1 MMSEPGAT
9 AVEPTEE
16 PRRIEREIEDLR
28 AQLDELVDELDRR
41 RHDAFDWRV
50 QLRKHP
56 RAAALAA
63 GVLLGAVALA
73 IRRSRRSPTLGEHA
87 ARFLRGIYAVGED
100 PQRLERAGDPNGRSL
115 TTELA
120 KTAALAGASVLVR
133 RYTRRALGEA
143 D

>member
-1 MMSEPGAT
+1 MSEPATT
-9 AVEPTEE
+9 AVEPTAE

-56 RAAALAA
+56 RAAALGA
-63 GVLLGAVALA
+63 GVLLAAVALA
-73 IRRSRRSPTLGEHA
+73 VRRSRRSVSFGEHA
-87 ARFLRGIYAVGED
+87 ARFLRGVYAVGQE
-100 PQRLERAGDPNGRSL
+100 PERLERVDQGGRSL
-115 TTELA
+115 TAELA

-133 RYTRRALGEA
+133 RYTRRALGET